1 MSIQKQQLQGSFVKA
16 SECFVKPTMDL
27 VLAVSKSQKLH
38 ETSKG
43 LYTYPSSP
51 LIDYEAITPCSW
63 PQFPHL
69 KIRKL
74 TYWVISKVL
83 SIPDLLWPWDIRCL
97 FSAAISSNG
106 AKNLSSQT
114 QQGFKS
120 CQGASSYKHWGKYTS
135 SLFPVSS
142 SVGGLRW

>member
-27 VLAVSKSQKLH
+27 VLTVSKSQRLH

-97 FSAAISSNG
+97 FSAAIWSNV
-106 AKNLSSQT
+106 AMEQRIWAVRPSRDLNPAQVLPVINTEENTHPLCSQ
-114 QQGFKS
+114 
-120 CQGASSYKHWGKYTS
+120 
-135 SLFPVSS
+135 FPH
-142 SVGGLRW
+142 L